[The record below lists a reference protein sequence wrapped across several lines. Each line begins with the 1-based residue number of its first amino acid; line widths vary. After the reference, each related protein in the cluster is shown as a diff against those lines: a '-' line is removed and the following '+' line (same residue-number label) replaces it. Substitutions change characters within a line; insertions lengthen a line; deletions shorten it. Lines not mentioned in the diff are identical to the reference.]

1 MSAIS
6 PALLDDVTA
15 ALRDAGRSDL
25 VERLVASA
33 QTDTLTSTQSAALMG
48 VASANTVKNWLEG
61 GFFPGAFQTPGG
73 HWRFPRDEVEA
84 VRMRMEELRNRNRH
98 GDLMPV
104 GGVEDSV
111 HPPLP

>member
-33 QTDTLTSTQSAALMG
+33 QTDTFTSTQAAALLG

-61 GFFPGAFQTPGG
+61 GYFPGAFQTPGG

-84 VRMRMEELRNRNRH
+84 VKIRMEDLRNRNRH

-104 GGVEDSV
+104 DGDEDSV

>member
-25 VERLVASA
+25 VERLLAST
-33 QTDTLTSTQSAALMG
+33 QPSVLTSQQAASLLG

-61 GFFPGAFQTPGG
+61 GHFPGAFQTPGG
-73 HWRFPRDEVEA
+73 HWRFPRADVEA
-84 VRMRMEELRNRNRH
+84 VKMRMEGLRSRNRH
-98 GDLMPV
+98 GDLKPV
-104 GGVEDSV
+104 GGDEDSL

>member
-15 ALRDAGRSDL
+15 ALREAGRSDL
-25 VERLVASA
+25 VERLMAGA
-33 QTDTLTSTQSAALMG
+33 QADMLTSTEAASLLG

-61 GFFPGAFQTPGG
+61 GYFPGAFQTPGG
-73 HWRFPRDEVEA
+73 HWRFPREEVEA
-84 VRMRMEELRNRNRH
+84 AKARMEELRVRNRA
-98 GDLMPV
+98 GDLMPI
-104 GGVEDSV
+104 GGDGDSV

>member
-1 MSAIS
+1 MSTIS

-15 ALRDAGRSDL
+15 VLRDAGRSDL
-25 VERLVASA
+25 VERLVASTEA
-33 QTDTLTSTQSAALMG
+33 DMLTSKQAASLLG

-61 GFFPGAFQTPGG
+61 GYFPGAFQTPGG
-73 HWRFPRDEVEA
+73 HWRFPREEVEA
-84 VRMRMEELRNRNRH
+84 VKMRMEDLRNRNRH

-104 GGVEDSV
+104 GEDEDSV

>member
-15 ALRDAGRSDL
+15 ALREAGRSDL

-33 QTDTLTSTQSAALMG
+33 QSDTLTSTQAAALLG
-48 VASANTVKNWLEG
+48 VASANTVKSWLEG
-61 GFFPGAFQTPGG
+61 GYFPGAFQTPGG
-73 HWRFPRDEVEA
+73 HWRFPRDEVKA
-84 VRMRMEELRNRNRH
+84 VKMRMEELRARNRH
-98 GDLMPV
+98 RDLKPV
-104 GGVEDSV
+104 GGDEDSV

>member
-33 QTDTLTSTQSAALMG
+33 QTDTLTSTQAAALLG

-61 GFFPGAFQTPGG
+61 GYFPGAFQTPGG
-73 HWRFPRDEVEA
+73 HWRFSRDEVEA
-84 VRMRMEELRNRNRH
+84 VKMRMEDLRNRNRH
-98 GDLMPV
+98 GDLMPF
-104 GGVEDSV
+104 GGDEDSV
-111 HPPLP
+111 NPPLP